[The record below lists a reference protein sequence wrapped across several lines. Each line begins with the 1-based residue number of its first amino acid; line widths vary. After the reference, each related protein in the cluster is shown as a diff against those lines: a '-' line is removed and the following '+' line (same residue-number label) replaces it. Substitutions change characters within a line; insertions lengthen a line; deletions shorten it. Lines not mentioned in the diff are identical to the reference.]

1 MSDDSKQV
9 GLLVQVVAAVSV
21 VFFGAISVYLIRHV
35 SDPDPQWSRLV
46 YIYAGLE
53 ALVFAAAGA
62 LFGSRV
68 QRSNALAAEKRA
80 ASAEAAASAAAK
92 DATDKRAIA
101 AAVRAER
108 AVAATS
114 TAPATAPAPRP
125 TRRDGL
131 STETIGSTA
140 PASASSP
147 ASLPVLDRLVAL
159 IDELDR

>member
-9 GLLVQVVAAVSV
+9 SWLVQGVAAVSV
-21 VFFGAISVYLIRHV
+21 VFFGAISVYLIKHV

-108 AVAATS
+108 AVAAS
-114 TAPATAPAPRP
+114 APAAAPAPRP
-125 TRRDGL
+125 TRGREGL